1 MALPTLQTIRP
12 RLRKGAIVLADN
24 TTMAKSL
31 YKEYLDYVQDPKN
44 GFKITTMPYSGGFH
58 MSVYLP
64 TD

>member
-1 MALPTLQTIRP
+1 
-12 RLRKGAIVLADN
+12 
-24 TTMAKSL
+24 MAKSL